1 MITHPDEGP
10 DFEPDD
16 PLAVILRPASD
27 YLGPPPG
34 RYEVIRRGAARR
46 RLLRAAVGV
55 GSVCAVAALVA
66 LPVRL
71 STSQA
76 PASPA
81 VPLAPPASEGRPS
94 SVPPSPSASPV
105 PVNPSRTPGSRT
117 ASPTPGSRT
126 SSPTAGSR
134 TSVPTQA
141 DRTTSRVTTQPAVP
155 TPAPSSTPT
164 TPDAQPS
171 IAPSSSPR
179 R

>member
-1 MITHPDEGP
+1 MITHSDEGP

-27 YLGPPPG
+27 YLGPPTG
-34 RYEVIRRGAARR
+34 RYEAIRRGAARR

-76 PASPA
+76 PASPT
-81 VPLAPPASEGRPS
+81 VPLAPPPSEGRPS

-105 PVNPSRTPGSRT
+105 PVTPSRTPGSRT

-126 SSPTAGSR
+126 AG
-134 TSVPTQA
+134 PTQTA
-141 DRTTSRVTTQPAVP
+141 RTTGRVTTQPAVP

-164 TPDAQPS
+164 TPVAQPS
-171 IAPSSSPR
+171 IAPSGSPR
-179 R
+179 H